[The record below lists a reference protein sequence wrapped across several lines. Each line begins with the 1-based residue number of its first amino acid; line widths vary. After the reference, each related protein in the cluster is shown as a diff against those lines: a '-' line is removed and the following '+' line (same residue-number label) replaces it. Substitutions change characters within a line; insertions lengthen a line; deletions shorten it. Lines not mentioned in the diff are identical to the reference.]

1 MANKTKEDADD
12 EIHAEIF
19 RRINTLESKVD
30 VTNGY
35 LKGVVESNNKVV
47 QVNERIIQLMENRD
61 VLFWRIVVILS
72 FITLISIGAVI
83 YGAIGKEGLHSVRQT
98 LPPITSAAIPAH
110 NDLDKWMYLR
120 HLIEHPL
127 QTA

>member
-1 MANKTKEDADD
+1 MPKAQEEANE

-30 VTNGY
+30 ETNGY

-61 VLFWRIVVILS
+61 VLFWRIVVILA
-72 FITLISIGAVI
+72 FITLISLGAVI

-98 LPPITSAAIPAH
+98 LPPISTAAIPAH

-120 HLIEHPL
+120 LLVEFPL